1 MSRPTHNARSDPDGV
16 TIEEKAEL
24 PFPINIL
31 SEINVSPAENAMA
44 KLGVATCQILE
55 LEFAYVLSNDPD
67 VSEIWVVLMRDYK
80 RSLILST
87 PVLGESEIR
96 ENIREFNERYD
107 LKTDI
112 RFGTL
117 TLLENAWEEVK
128 KAKVKL

>member
-1 MSRPTHNARSDPDGV
+1 
-16 TIEEKAEL
+16 
-24 PFPINIL
+24 
-31 SEINVSPAENAMA
+31 MA
-44 KLGVATCQILE
+44 KLGVVTCQILE

-112 RFGTL
+112 RPGTL
-117 TLLENAWEEVK
+117 ALLENAWEDAK